1 MLQINANEPRQHPTS
16 KTVSAK
22 RRRNRRRFLNENKP
36 TIVTTAGTPPRTRAQ
51 ASARTNT
58 FTQARPL
65 TIKRTA
71 TCTHRQT
78 HARNADDSFVFRR
91 VAAKCVSRAHIQTH
105 HEHARRHTTAHKQPP
120 TNNTLNTPTEYT
132 HIHTRGETSRK
143 RLSTEENH
151 TTYAK
156 TSKQA
161 AFEKKPNTLT
171 RQTALMHKNTSHLDT
186 FKKRAQHMNAFKKL
200 SCYI

>member
-1 MLQINANEPRQHPTS
+1 MRTIRRTRKPQHERKDIKTAAFEQNSTRLRMKKYSRTHYEPRQHLTS

-105 HEHARRHTTAHKQPP
+105 HGHARKHTTAHKQPP
-120 TNNTLNTPTEYT
+120 TNNTLNTLTEYT
-132 HIHTRGETSRK
+132 HIRTRG
-143 RLSTEENH
+143 
-151 TTYAK
+151 
-156 TSKQA
+156 
-161 AFEKKPNTLT
+161 
-171 RQTALMHKNTSHLDT
+171 QT
-186 FKKRAQHMNAFKKL
+186 
-200 SCYI
+200 